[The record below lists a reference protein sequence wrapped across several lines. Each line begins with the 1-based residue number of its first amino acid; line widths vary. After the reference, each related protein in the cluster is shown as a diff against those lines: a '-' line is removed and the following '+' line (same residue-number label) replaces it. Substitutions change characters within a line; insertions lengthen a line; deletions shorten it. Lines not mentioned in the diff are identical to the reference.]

1 MNENEIKILLD
12 LKQQLEISMEQ
23 KGELIQALQKEL
35 DVYRESLQ
43 KINSIISKNSFI
55 SAESLLD
62 AESFIKKNAEKPI
75 ENLNFTRKI
84 FSDTKK
90 LLATLQYENKQIN
103 VRFNDPIELKFTQ
116 EKYIEGFV
124 QPVLVKLKLI
134 ESKLKPTLNKVSAG
148 GEEYIELIS
157 LENVEKLESF
167 ELIVESVEKIL
178 KKTI

>member
-1 MNENEIKILLD
+1 
-12 LKQQLEISMEQ
+12 MEQ
-23 KGELIQALQKEL
+23 KAGLIQALQKEI
-35 DVYRESLQ
+35 DACRDSLQ

-62 AESFIKKNAEKPI
+62 AETFLKKNAEKPM

-103 VRFNDPIELKFTQ
+103 VRFIDPIELKFTQ

-124 QPVLVKLKLI
+124 QPVLVKLKSVEL
-134 ESKLKPTLNKVSAG
+134 KLKPSLNKVKVG
-148 GEEYIELIS
+148 GEEFIELIS

-167 ELIVESVEKIL
+167 ELIVDSIEKIL
-178 KKTI
+178 KNPP